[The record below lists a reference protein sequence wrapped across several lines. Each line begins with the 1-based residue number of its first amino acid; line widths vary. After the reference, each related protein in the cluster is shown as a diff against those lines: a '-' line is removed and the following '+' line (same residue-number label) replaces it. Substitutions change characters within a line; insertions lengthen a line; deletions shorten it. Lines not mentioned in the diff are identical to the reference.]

1 MYKQTTKD
9 ITVSVEPVYLE
20 EESSPGNNR
29 FFWAYHIVIQNN
41 GGETVQLHKR
51 FWQITDSTGLTQE
64 ISGEGVIGEQP
75 VVEPGKSYAYT
86 SGAPLNTPGGM
97 MVGTYTM
104 KDEDGK
110 TFTVDI
116 PAFSLDSPHQNAIM
130 H

>member
-29 FFWAYHIVIQNN
+29 YFWAYHILIQNN
-41 GGETVQLHKR
+41 GSESVQLHKR
-51 FWQITDSTGLTQE
+51 FWQITDSAGLTQE

-75 VVEPGKSYAYT
+75 FVEPGKSYAYT

-97 MVGTYTM
+97 MVGNYTM
-104 KDEDGK
+104 KNGEGEM
-110 TFTVDI
+110 FTVDI